1 MEITFFSGWETL
13 TATLPLAGKAQSMQR
28 TKIWKVKQNDKNRKL
43 NGTFENSKKSLNEI
57 IVKMTYGDYLGI
69 EL

>member
-1 MEITFFSGWETL
+1 
-13 TATLPLAGKAQSMQR
+13 
-28 TKIWKVKQNDKNRKL
+28 VKQNDKNRKL

>member
-28 TKIWKVKQNDKNRKL
+28 TKIWKVKQINNKRGGLENLMTLLKIAKNHLMKL
-43 NGTFENSKKSLNEI
+43 KWKWPMVIT
-57 IVKMTYGDYLGI
+57 
-69 EL
+69 